1 MTDIRTRSILGYADR
16 FSVAPGERIAFKAS
30 CRGHAHYHADI
41 VRLVSG
47 DLSPA
52 GPGFREELV
61 PTGIAGNYPGRLQEI
76 ASGSY
81 ALVADRPALHGLSD
95 FSVVAMVWPTTP
107 GRGSQVLLSRRSR
120 TGGFDLA
127 IDAGGALALVLD
139 DGRGGVAEHSTGR
152 PLLAREWYLVAA
164 SFDAAKGQVMLI
176 QEPQIAYARADSA
189 AMRVLPAKVV
199 LGEAAAELSIAAALE
214 PLQFGHRAFA
224 HYNGKIDS
232 PRLYRAALPEASL
245 RQAVAQP
252 AAAAYGASLV
262 AAWDFSRDMG
272 SDRIADLS
280 PNRLDGRLIN
290 LPTRA
295 MKGWNWDASEQ
306 DWRRAPQQYGAIH
319 FHDDDLY
326 DAGWQTD
333 FVLEVPEH
341 LKSGIYAARL
351 ADGEEVERI
360 PFFVRPRRGTA
371 SCDTLFLIPT
381 ASYMAYANEHM
392 GYDSDLAELTAGH
405 LPTMAPEDVF
415 LNAHRE
421 YGYSFYETHS
431 DGSGVSLS
439 SRLRPI
445 LNMRPGCTGNW
456 TGPAGTSPWQFNA
469 DLHISAWLED
479 MGHRYDVATDEDLHA
494 EGLAL
499 LERYRVVVT
508 GTHPEYYSTA
518 MHDALGAYLQRGGRL
533 MYLGANG
540 FYWRIAF
547 NAALPG
553 VIELRRVEDG
563 VRDWSGEP
571 GEYYM
576 SFTGEYGGLWRRN
589 GRPPQSLAGVGF
601 VAQGFDVSSYYRRL
615 PDSFD
620 PRAAFIFEG
629 IGPEEK
635 IGNFGLAGGG
645 AAGLELDIVDRALGS
660 PPHTLRL
667 AASEGH
673 GQLYML
679 VPEEVTGTLPNND
692 GTQNPRIRAEL
703 AFFETPNG
711 GAVFST
717 GSIAWAGS
725 LSHANN
731 ANNVSRITD
740 NVLRRFRDPRPF

>member
-30 CRGHAHYHADI
+30 CRGHAHYRADI

-47 DLSPA
+47 DLSPT

-76 ASGSY
+76 AAGSY
-81 ALVADRPALHGLSD
+81 AVVADRPALHGMCD
-95 FSVVAMVWPTTP
+95 FSVLAMIWPTTP
-107 GRGSQVLLSRRSR
+107 GRGSQVLMSRRSKS
-120 TGGFDLA
+120 GGFDLA
-127 IDAGGALALVLD
+127 IDAAGALALVLD
-139 DGRGGVAEHSTGR
+139 DGRGGVAELSTGR

-164 SFDAAKGQVMLI
+164 SFDAGHGQVTLI
-176 QEPQIAYARADSA
+176 QEPQIAYARGDSGA
-189 AMRVLPAKVV
+189 IRVLPAKIV
-199 LGEAAAELSIAAALE
+199 LGEAAAELAIAAALE
-214 PLQFGHRAFA
+214 PLEFGHRAFA

-232 PRLYRAALPEASL
+232 PRLYRAALPEAWL

-252 AAAAYGASLV
+252 GAAAYGASLV

-280 PNRLDGRLIN
+280 PNRLHGRLVN

-295 MKGWNWDASEQ
+295 MKGWNWDASQQ
-306 DWRRAPQQYGAIH
+306 DWRSAPQQYGAIH

-341 LKSGIYAARL
+341 LRSGIYAARL
-351 ADGEEVERI
+351 SDGEEVERI
-360 PFFVRPRRGTA
+360 PFFVRPKQGTA
-371 SCDTLFLIPT
+371 TSDTLFLIPT

-392 GYDSDLAELTAGH
+392 GYDGDLAELTAGH
-405 LPTMAPEDVF
+405 LPSLSPEDVF

-445 LNMRPGCTGNW
+445 LNMRPGCTGGW

-518 MHDALGAYLQRGGRL
+518 MHDAMRAYLQRGGRL

-547 NAALPG
+547 NKDLPG

-615 PDSFD
+615 PGSFD

-635 IGNFGLAGGG
+635 IGNFGLVGGG

-660 PPHTLRL
+660 PPHTLAL

-673 GQLYML
+673 GQLYLL

-725 LSHANN
+725 LSHDAND
-731 ANNVSRITD
+731 NNVSRITD
-740 NVLRRFRDPRPF
+740 NVLRRFRDPKPF